1 MWESEGVTVELPDSI
16 ARRAEEKA
24 AELGIPVSELV
35 VQVVDAGLGPHRA
48 APTGNL
54 MAGFGELRHLHE
66 ETLRID
72 RIIEEEFEQ
81 IEPEDW
87 T

>member
-1 MWESEGVTVELPDSI
+1 MWQPEGVTVELPESV

-24 AELGIPVSELV
+24 AELGIPLSQYVAEVLE
-35 VQVVDAGLGPHRA
+35 ARLGR
-48 APTGNL
+48 TSVKGRENL
-54 MAGFGELRHLHE
+54 MAGFGELAHLHE
-66 ETLRID
+66 ETERIN

-81 IEPEDW
+81 IEPDDW

>member
-1 MWESEGVTVELPDSI
+1 MWQAEGVTVELPENV
-16 ARRAEEKA
+16 ARRAEAKA
-24 AELGIPVSELV
+24 AELGIPLSQYVAEVLE
-35 VQVVDAGLGPHRA
+35 AGLSRPAR
-48 APTGNL
+48 PTGNL

-66 ETLRID
+66 ETERIN